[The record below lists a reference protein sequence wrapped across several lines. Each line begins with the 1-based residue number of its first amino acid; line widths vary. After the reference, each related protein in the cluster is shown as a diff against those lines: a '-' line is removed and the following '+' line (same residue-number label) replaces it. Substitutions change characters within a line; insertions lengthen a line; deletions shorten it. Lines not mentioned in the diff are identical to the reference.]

1 MARVTA
7 AEVPAD
13 PVRFVHI
20 YFAFAG
26 GYLLSYL
33 FRSVNAVIAPDL
45 TRDLALTPGSLG
57 LLTGAY
63 FVAFAALQLP
73 LGMLLDRYG
82 PRRIEPVLL
91 TLGGLGALAFATA
104 DDVPGLVAAR
114 ALIGAGA
121 AACLMAP
128 LKAIAT
134 WYPVHRQASLSG
146 WIMVAG
152 GFGALLATT
161 PLEIAVRASSWRMVF
176 VGLAIATFV
185 AAAVIFWRVP
195 DVPRHPNAVGLAA
208 QWRGVRAV
216 FAHPRLWWLVPV
228 GGAGIGT
235 FFAIQGLWSVPW
247 LIEVNG
253 YTRSEAARH
262 LLVVGIAMLGG
273 FFGLGMFATRLAARG
288 IHARHLFAAGYAIN
302 FLALAAI
309 IAKLPGTY
317 LWWPLYGLGAVVN
330 VLAFPVLNDGLPSEL
345 AGRSNTAT
353 NLLMFGCSFVAQWGI
368 GVTVDVA
375 RASLGYDTA
384 AGLRLA
390 FGVCLAIYA
399 LAFLWFFYGWKR
411 YARPRKAAA

>member
-1 MARVTA
+1 MARVA
-7 AEVPAD
+7 AADVPAD

-33 FRSVNAVIAPDL
+33 YRSVNAVIAPDL
-45 TRDLALTPGSLG
+45 THDLALTPSSLG

-63 FVAFAALQLP
+63 FVAFSALQLP
-73 LGMLLDRYG
+73 VGMLLDRYG
-82 PRRIEPVLL
+82 PRRVEPVLL
-91 TLGGLGALAFATA
+91 SLGGLGAIAFATA
-104 DDVPGLVAAR
+104 DDVSGLVAAR

-121 AACLMAP
+121 SACLMAP

-134 WYPVHRQASLSG
+134 WYPAHRQASLSG

-152 GFGALLATT
+152 GCGALLATT
-161 PLEIAVRASSWRMVF
+161 PLEIAVRASSWRTVF
-176 VGLAIATFV
+176 VGLSIVTFV

-216 FAHPRLWWLVPV
+216 FAYPRLWWLVPV

-235 FFAIQGLWSVPW
+235 FFAVQGLWSVPW
-247 LIEVNG
+247 LMEVNG
-253 YTRSEAARH
+253 CTRIEAANH
-262 LLVVGIAMLGG
+262 LLVMGVVMLGG
-273 FFGLGMFATRLAARG
+273 YLSLGLFATRLAARG

-302 FLALAAI
+302 FVALVAI
-309 IAKLPGTY
+309 VLEIPGTY
-317 LWWPLYGLGAVVN
+317 LWWPLYGFGVIVN
-330 VLAFPVLNDGLPSEL
+330 VLAFPVLNDGLPPEL

-368 GVTVDVA
+368 GVMVDVA
-375 RASLGYDTA
+375 RTSLGYDTA
-384 AGLRLA
+384 SGLRLA
-390 FGVCLAIYA
+390 FTVCLAIYA
-399 LAFLWFFYGWKR
+399 LAFLWFFHGWKR
-411 YARPRKAAA
+411 YAQPRARTA